1 MHLCGIRFKVLYHA
15 LCQGRALFLILF
27 FWLADAFQDP
37 RLPSG
42 KADVRLSFDEN
53 VAKMNLGGDHGAAW
67 GWPFFH
73 ARRVA
78 SPGSYTFES
87 MRYPGA
93 FLSTSDMVRLGA
105 KPADW
110 GAVKLV
116 LVSDEVA
123 AFYFGICTSM
133 HTKDFFLS
141 TPDRAPLGI
150 CMSLCL

>member
-1 MHLCGIRFKVLYHA
+1 
-15 LCQGRALFLILF
+15 LFCF
-27 FWLADAFQDP
+27 SLADAFQDP
-37 RLPSG
+37 RVPSG
-42 KADVRLSFDEN
+42 KADVRLSFDED

-123 AFYFGICTSM
+123 AFYPGVFTSM
-133 HTKDFFLS
+133 YT
-141 TPDRAPLGI
+141 
-150 CMSLCL
+150 